1 MKKLTR
7 EMRWREIPAQAAG
20 KNERAV
26 RTEGRGTAERPYLK
40 TSVLSMTGQRL
51 PWLLVLMISGMVTGG
66 ILSSYENAFA
76 AVPLLV
82 SFVPMLTDTWGN
94 AGSQSS
100 TMVIRGMALGE
111 IRPGDAFRV
120 LWKEM
125 RVGLA
130 AGLVLGMVNFI
141 RLALQYPGSQM
152 LAVTVMLSLMAAVV
166 MAKTIG
172 CLLPLA
178 AEALHVDPAI
188 MAAPLITTIV
198 DGVSLIVYFKLA
210 CMLMHL

>member
-1 MKKLTR
+1 MKKMMR
-7 EMRWREIPAQAAG
+7 EMQWRENPAQAAG
-20 KNERAV
+20 KNEMSLEKEIRV
-26 RTEGRGTAERPYLK
+26 PEERPYLK
-40 TSVLSMTGQRL
+40 TGVLSLTGQRL

-82 SFVPMLTDTWGN
+82 SFVPMLTDTGGN

-111 IRPGDAFRV
+111 ILPGDAFRV

-141 RLALQYPGSQM
+141 RLAVQYPGSQM
-152 LAVTVMLSLMAAVV
+152 LAFTVMLSLMAAVV

-172 CLLPLA
+172 SLLPLA
-178 AEALHVDPAI
+178 AEALHMDPAI

-210 CMLMHL
+210 CGLMHL

>member
-1 MKKLTR
+1 MKKMMR
-7 EMRWREIPAQAAG
+7 EMQWRENPAQAAG
-20 KNERAV
+20 KNEMSLEKEIRV
-26 RTEGRGTAERPYLK
+26 PEERPYLK
-40 TSVLSMTGQRL
+40 TGVLSLTGQRL

-82 SFVPMLTDTWGN
+82 SFVPMLTDTGGN

-111 IRPGDAFRV
+111 ILPGDAFRV

-130 AGLVLGMVNFI
+130 VGLVLGMVNFI
-141 RLALQYPGSQM
+141 RLAVQYPGSQM
-152 LAVTVMLSLMAAVV
+152 LAFTVMLSLMAAVV

-172 CLLPLA
+172 SLLPLA
-178 AEALHVDPAI
+178 AEALHMDPAI

-210 CMLMHL
+210 CVLMHL